1 MSQNPYE
8 ELAARS
14 LKEVDRL
21 RAELRAVNGRFAGR
35 KLVERAKGVLQSQ
48 RGLDEPQAYEHLRRM
63 SRQRRLPMAKLA
75 EEILGAARSPHR

>member
-1 MSQNPYE
+1 MSQNPY

-21 RAELRAVNGRFAGR
+21 RAELRAVNARFAGR
-35 KLVERAKGVLQSQ
+35 KLVERAKCVLEAQH
-48 RGLDEPQAYEHLRRM
+48 GMNEPQAYEHLRRM
-63 SRQRRLPMAKLA
+63 SRQRRIAMAKLA